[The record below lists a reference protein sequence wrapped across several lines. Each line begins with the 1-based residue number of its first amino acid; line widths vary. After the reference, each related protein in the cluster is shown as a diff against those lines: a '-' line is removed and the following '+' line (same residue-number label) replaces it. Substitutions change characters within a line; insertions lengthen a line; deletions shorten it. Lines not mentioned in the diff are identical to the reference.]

1 MGVNLQL
8 RTWAE
13 ILFKKPKLNKLNKK
27 LKVEHCDSLIM
38 SMGKKDV
45 KLFE

>member
-8 RTWAE
+8 WTWAE
-13 ILFKKPKLNKLNKK
+13 ILFKKPKPNKLNKK
-27 LKVEHCDSLIM
+27 LKIEHYESLIM

-45 KLFE
+45 KLPE